1 MASATSRLVGYYS
14 RRDVAQDFRVWRRR
28 EYLQHPKING
38 DDSPFG
44 AYRLWARQFYPPKD
58 PA

>member
-1 MASATSRLVGYYS
+1 
-14 RRDVAQDFRVWRRR
+14 AQDFRVWRRR

-44 AYRLWARQFYPPKD
+44 AYRLWTRQFYPPKD